1 MIYEAID
8 RWNTP
13 SLLHYGVK
21 GMKWGIRHD
30 RQNSGRSVYRKA
42 IKMEPKITK
51 DISDSITRNGGQV
64 YGLDHRL
71 KTEGSI
77 ARKLSLGKEIK
88 DAVRYTAILSEKD
101 FVSQYNGIKKD
112 LEGKG
117 YTETRC
123 KNYFEQYRKGLVKHK
138 SVQTNYKTRD
148 GYTFELQFQTKA
160 SQNAKDK
167 KVPLYEESRD
177 PKTSAKRRNELIRQ
191 MEVLANKVNDPI
203 GIDRIKE
210 H

>member
-30 RQNSGRSVYRKA
+30 RQNSGRQVYQKA

-51 DISDSITRNGGQV
+51 DISDSITRNGGRI
-64 YGLDHRL
+64 YGLNHRL
-71 KTEGSI
+71 KTERSI
-77 ARKLSLGKEIK
+77 TRKLSLGKEIK

-101 FVSQYNGIKKD
+101 FVSQYNDIKKD

-160 SQNAKDK
+160 SQDAKDK

-191 MEVLANKVNDPI
+191 MEVLADKVNDPI